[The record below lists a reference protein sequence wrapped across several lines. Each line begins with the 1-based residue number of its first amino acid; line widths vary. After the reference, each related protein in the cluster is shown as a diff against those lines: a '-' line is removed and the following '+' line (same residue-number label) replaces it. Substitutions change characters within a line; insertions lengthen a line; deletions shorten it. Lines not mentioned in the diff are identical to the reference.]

1 MGHAAKTINLRR
13 PWPEISHQ
21 QLLHTSR
28 LRSPLLRETGRNLR
42 LEGEIKAMG
51 NWFSRKYL
59 AVHPMDQDG
68 EDIVKS
74 SLITPSSSSLRIKV
88 RMTTTQLE
96 ELMAL
101 ADLSE
106 GSSDLG
112 RVILQECLD
121 GRFRARV
128 VVGDEGLLSSEYA
141 RNLYTIK
148 EE

>member
-1 MGHAAKTINLRR
+1 
-13 PWPEISHQ
+13 
-21 QLLHTSR
+21 
-28 LRSPLLRETGRNLR
+28 
-42 LEGEIKAMG
+42 MG
-51 NWFSRKYL
+51 NWFARKYL
-59 AVHPMDQDG
+59 AVHPTDQDG

-101 ADLSE
+101 ADLSQ

-148 EE
+148 EEQNGLVSYHNKMDRIVCLLVCMSCVACSLGLFLVLIN

>member
-1 MGHAAKTINLRR
+1 
-13 PWPEISHQ
+13 
-21 QLLHTSR
+21 
-28 LRSPLLRETGRNLR
+28 
-42 LEGEIKAMG
+42 MG
-51 NWFSRKYL
+51 NWFARKYL
-59 AVHPMDQDG
+59 EVHPVDQDG

-74 SLITPSSSSLRIKV
+74 SLVTPSSSSLRIKV

-101 ADLSE
+101 ADLSQ